1 MYQDSPLSRI
11 EDINAEDNDGKRKP
25 VEGDCPVCFMEF
37 EPKEDI
43 VWCKAV
49 CGNNIHKKCFEQ
61 WAATT
66 SNKGVR
72 CVYW

>member
-11 EDINAEDNDGKRKP
+11 EDINAEDKDGKRKP

-43 VWCKAV
+43 IWCKAA

-61 WAATT
+61 WAVTT